1 MLRFLSLSLSLCAP
15 HASRPF
21 VHRHPLFIH
30 IYSFLSFFLS
40 FCRDYLENFFF
51 RTRISAD
58 AVILYENA
66 FEIPSIRISK
76 ISLPFPANYAS
87 TAVAQRVSSRVIFS
101 RFPPT
106 PTYTLPVPRGSCN
119 ERQRTDRQIREPDIA
134 GSETMTLYRLS
145 KIHSAVPSYL
155 LVLLLDT
162 HLFHPSLPRD
172 PSPSLHGPVICPF
185 DGMEKKRFVLELT
198 LMEGGD
204 PLALRCTLCTLRVH
218 SSCGEE

>member
-1 MLRFLSLSLSLCAP
+1 MLRFLSLSLSLSAP
-15 HASRPF
+15 RT
-21 VHRHPLFIH
+21 RHVLSSTVIIH

-40 FCRDYLENFFF
+40 WLFNEENFFS
-51 RTRISAD
+51 RSWNIGCRYSLRNGNT
-58 AVILYENA
+58 

-119 ERQRTDRQIREPDIA
+119 ERQRADRQIREPDIA

-185 DGMEKKRFVLELT
+185 DGMEKKRFMLELT

-218 SSCGEE
+218 SSCGEEW